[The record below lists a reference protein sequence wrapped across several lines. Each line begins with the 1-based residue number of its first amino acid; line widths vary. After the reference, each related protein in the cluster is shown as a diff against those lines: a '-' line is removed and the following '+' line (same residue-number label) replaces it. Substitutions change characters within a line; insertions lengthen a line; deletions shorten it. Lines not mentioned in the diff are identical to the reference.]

1 MEFGVRELVQFGT
14 LLASLAGAFA
24 VVKSQPARVIED
36 IDGIKKELHELNTRL
51 DKAEADSAV
60 IKHQNEVFGTILS
73 PKNLK
78 DLNRSIAELQTEM
91 KVVHKNLDQ
100 VYRMHNGTHP
110 PIKGK

>member
-24 VVKSQPARVIED
+24 VVKSQLASVIED
-36 IDGIKKELHELNTRL
+36 IDSIKKELHELNTRL

>member
-14 LLASLAGAFA
+14 LSASLAGAFA
-24 VVKSQPARVIED
+24 VVKSQLARVIED
-36 IDGIKKELHELNTRL
+36 IDSIKKELHELNTRL
-51 DKAEADSAV
+51 DKTEADSAV